1 MNKYERLVGKGR
13 VRIENWPPYFMGG
26 EVPELRVGNP
36 DACVGVVTLWTP
48 VDTIWPKIN
57 HRKIAVLGQLK
68 TPGAGIDGVIRTCAA
83 NRAIRYLVV
92 CGKEMKEG
100 TGGQALMN
108 LMKNGVD
115 QRRNIIGGPEGAKIS
130 DTIPIEEIDK
140 FRENITLIDL
150 RGIVDPVKIQQAIN
164 KLSFKETQ
172 GEAVLLPLPEVKGEK
187 FPRKVGAELVISP
200 TIAEAYV
207 RVLEKILRY
216 GPSAMTNYGQEA
228 EDVVN
233 IITITDKE
241 IEDEASWQILPFTKP
256 QVEDYIQKNFL
267 TKELP
272 KGEWYTYGERI
283 FAFGPKKI
291 NQFEIIV
298 AKLLKDPND
307 RGAIAVLYDP
317 DKDNKALRN
326 PCLYAFQVLI
336 EQDKLF
342 LTGAFRSNDMA
353 NAWPWNTFGLRRIQE
368 FIFKRV
374 KSKYKDLT
382 MGSLITVSTRAH
394 IYQSARETAEY
405 LVKEHK
411 EKIKE
416 GWDPKG
422 NFLLSVEKGEI
433 VARLVPPDGS
443 GEILQEF
450 RGKSAHEL
458 ARLIARTDA
467 ISQISHALDIGIHL
481 GWAEM
486 ALKKGIPF
494 AQDEKFIKDLI

>member
-1 MNKYERLVGKGR
+1 MIKKEKLVRERR

-48 VDTIWPKIN
+48 VDNIWPELDHDKIT
-57 HRKIAVLGQLK
+57 VMGQLK
-68 TPGAGIDGVIRTCAA
+68 TPGAGIDGIIRTCAA
-83 NRAIRYLVV
+83 NRAIRCLVV

-100 TGGQALMN
+100 VGGSALMN
-108 LMKNGVD
+108 LIENGVD
-115 QRRNIIGGPEGAKIS
+115 QRRNIIGGPEGVKIS
-130 DTIPIEEIDK
+130 NTIPSEEIDK

-150 RGIVDPVKIQQAIN
+150 RGVVDGAKIQQVIN
-164 KLSFKETQ
+164 GISYKEPQ

-207 RVLEKILRY
+207 RILEKVLRY
-216 GPSAMTNYGQEA
+216 GPSVMTNYGQEA
-228 EDVVN
+228 EDVLN
-233 IITITDKE
+233 IITVVDKE
-241 IEDEASWQILPFTKP
+241 IEDETSWQILPFTRS
-256 QVEDYIQKNFL
+256 QIEDYIQKNFL

-272 KGEWYTYGERI
+272 KGEWYNYGERI

-307 RGAIAVLYDP
+307 RGAIAILYDP
-317 DKDNKALRN
+317 DRDNRALRN
-326 PCLYAFQVLI
+326 PCLYAFQASI

-342 LTGAFRSNDMA
+342 LTGVFRSDDMA
-353 NAWPWNTFGLRRIQE
+353 NAWPWNAFGLRRIQKL
-368 FIFKRV
+368 ILKRV
-374 KSKYKDLT
+374 ETKYKDLT
-382 MGSLITVSTRAH
+382 MGSLITITTRAH

-405 LVKEHK
+405 LVREHK
-411 EKIKE
+411 EKARE
-416 GWDPKG
+416 DWDQKG
-422 NFLLSVEKGEI
+422 NFLLSIEKGEM

-443 GEILQEF
+443 GRILQEF
-450 RGKSAHEL
+450 RGKSAHQL
-458 ARLIARTDA
+458 AQLIARADA
-467 ISQISHALDIGIHL
+467 ISQISHALDLGIHL

-486 ALKKGIPF
+486 ALKKGWS
-494 AQDEKFIKDLI
+494 FIQEENFVEGLV